1 MSKRLILSGLGYL
14 FCLVPPTLAILE
26 RFPLFARE
34 GSAPMLSGLAF
45 LLLLIAAIPLKRGML
60 SLFQKF
66 LRSPSAFTV
75 WGMLWIFFEVFGRIA
90 DAVADIALIA
100 TLSSLIGAVF
110 FRLAKG
116 VPTHEP

>member
-1 MSKRLILSGLGYL
+1 MSKRILLSGLGYL
-14 FCLVPPTLAILE
+14 FCILPPVLAILE

-34 GSAPMLSGLAF
+34 GSAPVLSGLAF
-45 LLLLIAAIPLKRGML
+45 LLLLVAAIPLRRGIA

-75 WGMLWIFFEVFGRIA
+75 WGVIWIVFEVFGRIA
-90 DAVADIALIA
+90 AAIADVALVA
-100 TLSSLIGAVF
+100 TVSSLIGAVF

-116 VPTHEP
+116 SESA

>member
-1 MSKRLILSGLGYL
+1 MTKRVLFIGLGYL
-14 FCLVPPTLAILE
+14 FCLLPPILAILE

-34 GSAPMLSGLAF
+34 GSAPVLSGLA
-45 LLLLIAAIPLKRGML
+45 LLLLLVAAIPLKRGMTAL
-60 SLFQKF
+60 LHKF

-75 WGMLWIFFEVFGRIA
+75 WGVIWIFFEVFGRIA
-90 DAVADIALIA
+90 EAIADIALVA

-116 VPTHEP
+116 ESAV

>member
-1 MSKRLILSGLGYL
+1 MTKRVLLVGLGYL

-34 GSAPMLSGLAF
+34 GSRPVLSGLAF
-45 LLLLIAAIPLKRGML
+45 LLLLVAAIPLKRGIM
-60 SLFQKF
+60 SLFCKF

-90 DAVADIALIA
+90 DAVADVALIA

-116 VPTHEP
+116 VETHEP